1 MSNDPFFRGVTNKL
15 KPYWKNHPIQR
26 DIAHGTYHAI
36 RGVGWGVGGTVQAA
50 GNAVKGK
57 GFKSNCFDK
66 AKKDFKRTGDHWIRG
81 ENRNDRK
88 NYNKSPKR
96 SVVDPRHYTFKD
108 CRKKK

>member
-36 RGVGWGVGGTVQAA
+36 RGVGWGVGGTVQAT

-66 AKKDFKRTGDHWIRG
+66 AKKDFKRTGDHWVRG